1 MKNIYS
7 DRKAVIIG
15 IFITII
21 SIYLIR
27 LFYLQIIDDSSKLS
41 AKNNAFRNLVD
52 FPPRGYIFD
61 RKGKLLVE
69 NALAFDLMVIPKQ
82 TKGIDT
88 MALCKLLNI
97 DLEEYKKRIKKATQF
112 PNNARKPSVFEK
124 QINTI
129 TYAGL
134 QEKMFRFSGF
144 FIQKRTVRKYAYNA
158 GAHLLGYVGEVS
170 KTKAEKDPYYNEGDY
185 IGISGIEKAYES
197 ILRGKKG
204 TRIVMVDVHNQ
215 EKGKYANGTF
225 DTAAVLGEGLYSS
238 IDGDLQKLGE
248 ELMQNK
254 KGSIVAIEPS
264 TGEILAFI
272 SSPSYDPNLLAGAG
286 KERSKNFTKLFKDTI
301 NVPLFNRALMAQYP
315 PGSIFKLIDALVGQ
329 QEGVLTP
336 DRVYPCAR
344 GYPPMGGKPKCHPH
358 GAVNLVGSIATSC
371 NSYYSYVFR
380 SIVDAKKYP
389 KFLDGYDNW
398 RKHMLTFGVGRKLDS
413 DLPFEYPGNVP
424 TINYY
429 DKKFGLNGWR
439 SNTVVSLGIGQGEL
453 GILPVQMA
461 NVVSIIANRGYY
473 YIPHVVRGIGKD
485 GNIDK
490 RFKEKHYCSVDP
502 KYFDPVIEGMA
513 KAVTGGTATKAR
525 LSDIEICGKTGTAQ
539 NPHGKDHAV
548 FVAFAP
554 RNNPKIAI
562 ACLVENAGFGGD
574 WSAPIASL
582 MIEQYIKGKRTRK
595 DMEERLKNADLI
607 NNKNTKGF
615 ATKQ

>member
-7 DRKAVIIG
+7 NRKAVIIG
-15 IFITII
+15 IFIAII
-21 SIYLIR
+21 SLYIIR
-27 LFYLQIIDDSSKLS
+27 LFYLQIVDDSSKLS
-41 AKNNAFRNLVD
+41 ARNNAFRNMVD

-69 NALAFDLMVIPKQ
+69 NALAFDLMIIPKQ

-88 MALCKLLNI
+88 IALCKLLGI
-97 DLEEYKKRIKKATQF
+97 EMVEYKKRIKKASQF
-112 PNNARKPSVFEK
+112 PNNPRKPSAFEK
-124 QINTI
+124 QISSI
-129 TYAGL
+129 VYAGL
-134 QEKMFRFSGF
+134 QEKMFRFPGF

-170 KTKAEKDPYYNEGDY
+170 KAKAEKDLYYNEGDY
-185 IGISGIEKAYES
+185 IGISGIEKAYEN
-197 ILRGKKG
+197 ILRGRKG

-215 EKGKYANGTF
+215 EKGKYANGAF
-225 DTAAVLGEGLYSS
+225 DTAAVLGEGLYCT
-238 IDGDLQKLGE
+238 IDGELQKLGE

-286 KERSKNFTKLFKDTI
+286 KERSKNFSNLFRDTV

-336 DRVYPCAR
+336 DRVYPCAH
-344 GYPPMGGKPKCHPH
+344 GYPPMGGKPKCHGHPS
-358 GAVNLVGSIATSC
+358 VNLIGSIATSC
-371 NSYYSYVFR
+371 NSYFSYVFR

-389 KFLDGYDNW
+389 KFIDGYDNW
-398 RKHMLTFGVGRKLDS
+398 RKHMLTFGVGRRLDS

-424 TINYY
+424 SISYY
-429 DKKFGLNGWR
+429 DKKFGVNGWR

-485 GNIDK
+485 GKIDK
-490 RFKEKHYCSVDP
+490 RFKEKHYCSVDS

-525 LSDIEICGKTGTAQ
+525 ISDIVICGKTGTAQ

-554 RNNPKIAI
+554 RENPKIAI

-574 WSAPIASL
+574 WSAPISSL

-595 DMEERLKNADLI
+595 DMEDRLKNADLI
-607 NNKNTKGF
+607 NSKNIKGF
-615 ATKQ
+615 ASKH

>member
-7 DRKAVIIG
+7 ERKAVIIG
-15 IFITII
+15 VFITII
-21 SIYLIR
+21 FIYVLRI
-27 LFYLQIIDDSSKLS
+27 FYLQVIDDSSKLS
-41 AKNNAFRNLVD
+41 AKNNAFRNMID

-69 NALAFDLMVIPKQ
+69 NSLAFDLMVIPKQ

-88 MALCKLLNI
+88 LALCKLLNI
-97 DLEEYKKRIKKATQF
+97 DLEEYAKRIKKACQF
-112 PNNARKPSVFEK
+112 PNNPRKPSAFEK
-124 QINTI
+124 QINAI

-134 QEKMFRFSGF
+134 QEKMFRFAGF

-170 KTKAEKDPYYNEGDY
+170 KIKAEKDPYYNEGDY
-185 IGISGIEKAYES
+185 IGISGIEKAYEN

-215 EKGKYANGTF
+215 EKGKYANGAF

-238 IDGDLQKLGE
+238 IDGELQKLGE
-248 ELMQNK
+248 DLMQNK

-272 SSPSYDPNLLAGAG
+272 SSPAYDPNLLAGAG
-286 KERSKNFTKLFKDTI
+286 KERSKNFTALFRDT
-301 NVPLFNRALMAQYP
+301 VSMPLFNRALMAQYP

-336 DRVYPCAR
+336 DKVYPCAH
-344 GYPPMGGKPKCHPH
+344 GYPPMGGKPKCHGHP
-358 GAVNLVGSIATSC
+358 AVNLIGSIATSC
-371 NSYYSYVFR
+371 NSYFSYVFR

-389 KFLDGYDNW
+389 KFTDGYDNW
-398 RKHMLTFGVGRKLDS
+398 RKHMLTFGVGRRLDS

-429 DKKFGLNGWR
+429 NKKFGDGGWR

-461 NVVSIIANRGYY
+461 NVVSIIANRGFY

-490 RFKEKHYCSVDP
+490 RFKEKHYCSVEA
-502 KYFDPVIEGMA
+502 KYFEPVIEGMA
-513 KAVTGGTATKAR
+513 RAVTGGTATKAR
-525 LSDIEICGKTGTAQ
+525 LSDIVICGKTGTAQ

-554 RNNPKIAI
+554 RDNPKIAI

-574 WSAPIASL
+574 WSAPISSL
-582 MIEQYIKGKRTRK
+582 MIEQFINGKRTRK
-595 DMEERLKNADLI
+595 DLEDRLKNADLI

-615 ATKQ
+615 ASKH

>member
-1 MKNIYS
+1 M
-7 DRKAVIIG
+7 
-15 IFITII
+15 
-21 SIYLIR
+21 
-27 LFYLQIIDDSSKLS
+27 
-41 AKNNAFRNLVD
+41 VD

-88 MALCKLLNI
+88 LALCKLLSI
-97 DLEEYKKRIKKATQF
+97 TLEDYKKRIKKASQF
-112 PNNARKPSVFEK
+112 PNNPRRPSAFEK
-124 QINTI
+124 QINAI

-170 KTKAEKDPYYNEGDY
+170 KEKAQKDAYYNEGDY
-185 IGISGIEKAYES
+185 IGISGIEKAYEK
-197 ILRGKKG
+197 ILRGTKG

-215 EKGKYANGTF
+215 EKGKYANGAY
-225 DTAAVLGEGLYSS
+225 DTASVLGEGLYSS

-248 ELMQNK
+248 DLMQNK

-272 SSPSYDPNLLAGAG
+272 SSPGYDPNLLAGAG
-286 KERSKNFTKLFKDTI
+286 KERSKNFTNLFRDTL

-336 DRVYPCAR
+336 DRVYPCAN
-344 GYPPMGGKPKCHPH
+344 GYPPMGGKPKCHSHPSF
-358 GAVNLVGSIATSC
+358 NLEGSIGTSC
-371 NSYYSYVFR
+371 NSYFSYVFR
-380 SIVDAKKYP
+380 SIVDSKKYP
-389 KFLDGYDNW
+389 KFIDGYENW

-424 TINYY
+424 SVNYY
-429 DKKFGLNGWR
+429 NKKFGLNGWR
-439 SNTVVSLGIGQGEL
+439 SNTIVSLGIGQGEL

-461 NVVSIIANRGYY
+461 NVVSIIANRGFY
-473 YIPHVVRGIGKD
+473 YIPHVVRGVGKD
-485 GNIDK
+485 GNIDA
-490 RFKEKHYCSVDP
+490 RFKVKHYCSVES
-502 KYFDPVIEGMA
+502 KYFDIVIDGMQR
-513 KAVTGGTATKAR
+513 AVTGPYGTASKAR
-525 LSDIEICGKTGTAQ
+525 LPDIVICGKTGTAQ

-554 RNNPKIAI
+554 RDNPKIAI

-574 WSAPIASL
+574 WSAPISSL
-582 MIEQYIKGKRTRK
+582 MIEQYIKGKRTRP
-595 DMEERLKNADLI
+595 ELEARLKNADLI
-607 NNKNTKGF
+607 NNKNTTGF
-615 ATKQ
+615 ATKH